1 MSRKN
6 ESGSAM
12 SSTPR
17 RLFSWVAI
25 PLLMAVPLA
34 LFMGYAALQH
44 NPQEEFCA
52 YVAHG
57 ASANYSVQG
66 EGCNIKWGEL
76 SLVFASWLLAQTVI
90 LTVARAVLSSFRGK

>member
-1 MSRKN
+1 MS
-6 ESGSAM
+6 A
-12 SSTPR
+12 SSR
-17 RLFSWVAI
+17 RLLSWVLL
-25 PLLMAVPLA
+25 PLLLGLPLA

-57 ASANYSVQG
+57 ASANYSMQG

-76 SLVFASWLLAQTVI
+76 SLVFGVWLVAQLVI
-90 LTVARAVLSSFRGK
+90 LAVARVMLSAFLRQIKN